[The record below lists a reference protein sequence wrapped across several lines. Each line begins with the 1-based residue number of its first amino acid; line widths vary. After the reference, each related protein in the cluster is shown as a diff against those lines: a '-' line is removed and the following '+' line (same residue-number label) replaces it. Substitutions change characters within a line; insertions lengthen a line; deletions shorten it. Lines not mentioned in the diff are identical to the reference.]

1 VLMSDG
7 ANAICWGTAGGG
19 SSPATPTVEGILYGL
34 TNPYNTAVGRRALSC
49 VTTGCRNTAHGSYAL
64 YYNTTGCYN
73 TAIGNEALYYNTTGS
88 YNTTVGAL
96 AGAGITTGCHN
107 TVIGYSARVAD
118 PTGSNQLSIGRG
130 FNYWLRGDCTYAIQP
145 GAGIID
151 CAGVTG
157 TAGQVLMSN
166 GANAICWGT
175 VPSSSIPCACITAK
189 GALIT
194 GSAANTPVTL
204 PVGTNGQVLI
214 ACSTASSGLCWGT
227 PAGEPSATPTVEGVV
242 FGCTNSTG
250 TALGCGAGVGVL
262 NAAIGNCALRC
273 ATSTSC
279 YNTALG
285 TYAGCM
291 ASVGLSNTFIGQRAG
306 CNLTNGCNN
315 VAIGACT
322 TFANPT
328 GSRQLVIGWD
338 STNYWMRGDAGLD
351 VCFGARIWT
360 TGIYDCEGKCGVAN
374 QVLGS
379 DGAGSIQWRTICS
392 ATPGGEG
399 LVYGCTGGFET
410 SLGFCAGTSQNS
422 TTIGHYAGRCTT
434 TGFENT
440 LVGACAGWQITSGCN
455 LTVLGWEAQPSSNSA
470 CNEVTLGNN
479 KVTALRAN
487 VTSISSLSDERD
499 KTAIIALPVG
509 LDFVKA
515 IKPVKFTWQRRE
527 PNEVMDGKS
536 EAGFIAQDLQATQ
549 NQFNAADYL
558 GLVQDGNP
566 ERLEAAPGKLIPVL
580 VKAIQELSEKVDSL
594 QSELDALKGN

>member
-1 VLMSDG
+1 
-7 ANAICWGTAGGG
+7 
-19 SSPATPTVEGILYGL
+19 
-34 TNPYNTAVGRRALSC
+34 
-49 VTTGCRNTAHGSYAL
+49 
-64 YYNTTGCYN
+64 
-73 TAIGNEALYYNTTGS
+73 
-88 YNTTVGAL
+88 
-96 AGAGITTGCHN
+96 
-107 TVIGYSARVAD
+107 VAS
-118 PTGSNQLSIGRG
+118 PTGSCQLAIG
-130 FNYWLRGDCTYAIQP
+130 FSETENWLTGDSTKAIKP
-145 GAGIID
+145 GAGIMD

-285 TYAGCM
+285 TYAGCS
-291 ASVGLSNTFIGQRAG
+291 ASVGFSNTFIGQRAG

-328 GSRQLVIGWD
+328 GNRQLVIGWD
-338 STNYWMRGDAGLD
+338 SANYWMRGDDSKD
-351 VCFGARIWT
+351 VRFGNRIWT
-360 TGIYDCEGKCGVAN
+360 NGIYDCEGKPGN
-374 QVLGS
+374 IFQVLGS
-379 DGAGSIQWRTICS
+379 DGNCNIYWRTITN
-392 ATPGGEG
+392 AEPAYEG

-455 LTVLGWEAQPSSNSA
+455 LTVLGWEAHPSSNTA